1 MKREIKFR
9 AYHNELK
16 EMFWFD
22 IMNGQSSIR
31 GGGYIP
37 VVRIGEPLSKSRYRD
52 NEMLIDPVNCEIMQY
67 TGQKDKHKSEIYE
80 GDIIKYHQHNSYALE
95 SFTAEIRYIES
106 YACFGYLKLGLNE
119 FGFDHV
125 VIHPFSEH
133 DELGVDVSP
142 YFEVIGNIYK
152 NPELLVSEI

>member
-1 MKREIKFR
+1 MKRESLKLR
-9 AYHNELK
+9 AWDSELS
-16 EMFWFD
+16 EMSTSD
-22 IMNGQSSIR
+22 LYQ
-31 GGGYIP
+31 Y
-37 VVRIGEPLSKSRYRD
+37 D
-52 NEMLIDPVNCEIMQY
+52 DMLGFSFNHFGFNPSEDVTYMLF
-67 TGQKDKHKSEIYE
+67 TGLQDLKGNDIYE

-133 DELGVDVSP
+133 DEFGVDVSP
-142 YFEVIGNIYK
+142 YFEVIGNIYQ